1 MSPLILYKMFFEPAL
16 GARGFLADVDQ
27 ACWLLTLAASSKR
40 TAKHRSRCLLHRRV
54 QQEFCSQKCLD
65 PLSDPLAGSR
75 ASGRGFGMIVVLAG
89 GHGVLMMAL
98 VGLPQSD
105 LL

>member
-1 MSPLILYKMFFEPAL
+1 
-16 GARGFLADVDQ
+16 
-27 ACWLLTLAASSKR
+27 
-40 TAKHRSRCLLHRRV
+40 
-54 QQEFCSQKCLD
+54 
-65 PLSDPLAGSR
+65 
-75 ASGRGFGMIVVLAG
+75 MIVVLAG